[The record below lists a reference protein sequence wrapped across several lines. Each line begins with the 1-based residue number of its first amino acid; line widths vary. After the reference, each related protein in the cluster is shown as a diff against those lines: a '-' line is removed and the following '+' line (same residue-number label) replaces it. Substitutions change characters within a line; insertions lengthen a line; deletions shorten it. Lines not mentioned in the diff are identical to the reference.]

1 MKRFQLDFYYNAY
14 KKGCPHA
21 FEAIYTQYYHSVY
34 WMGRSILKDIYAVE
48 NILQDTFLI
57 LWKKRDRI
65 QSPEHLNAFVHFV
78 MKSECIYQYS
88 KPRNAFQRNLSR
100 LDYLENYQDYLGGYN
115 EDEEAAHLQRQEADQ
130 KALDQIQRVLPLLS
144 SERKLLLELC
154 LKYGFQYKAIA
165 QAMGTST
172 AKTSIEV
179 KGAIKDIKNIITN
192 GSTPEAKTTPIRAL
206 KAQANMTRKQKKV
219 LQLRTEKQ
227 YSFAAISKEL
237 NLSIQEVHQQFI
249 AAYKLLQHKHD
260 QQQSA

>member
-1 MKRFQLDFYYNAY
+1 MKRFQLDTHYDAF

-21 FEAIYTQYYHSVY
+21 FEAIYRQYHRSVY
-34 WMGRSILKDIYAVE
+34 WMGRSILKDVYAVE

-57 LWKKRDRI
+57 LWEKRDRI
-65 QSPEHLNAFVHFV
+65 QSPEHLHAFLHFV

-100 LDYLENYQDYLGGYN
+100 LDYFENYQDYLGGYEGN
-115 EDEEAAHLQRQEADQ
+115 EEAAHLQRQEADQ
-130 KALDQIQRVLPLLS
+130 QALDQIQKVLPLLG
-144 SERKLLLELC
+144 SERKLLVELC

-179 KGAIKDIKNIITN
+179 KGAIEDIKNIITN
-192 GSTPEAKTTPIRAL
+192 GSTLEAEATPIRAL
-206 KAQANMTRKQKKV
+206 KAPGNMTREQEKV
-219 LQLRTEKQ
+219 LQLRTEKR

-237 NLSIQEVHQQFI
+237 NLSLKEVHQEFM
-249 AAYKLLQHKHD
+249 AAYKRVQLKHD

>member
-1 MKRFQLDFYYNAY
+1 MKRFQLDTHYNAY

-21 FEAIYTQYYHSVY
+21 FEAIYRQYYHSVY
-34 WMGRSILKDIYAVE
+34 WMGRSILKDVYAVE

-57 LWKKRDRI
+57 LWEKRDRI

-88 KPRNAFQRNLSR
+88 KPRNAFHRNLSR
-100 LDYLENYQDYLGGYN
+100 LDCLENYLGGYD

-130 KALDQIQRVLPLLS
+130 KALDQIQKVLPLLS
-144 SERKLLLELC
+144 SERKLLVELC

-192 GSTPEAKTTPIRAL
+192 GSTQEAEGKPIRAL
-206 KAQANMTRKQKKV
+206 KAQDNMTRKQKKV

-237 NLSIQEVHQQFI
+237 NLSQKEVHQQFM
-249 AAYKLLQHKHD
+249 AAYKLLQLKHD

>member
-1 MKRFQLDFYYNAY
+1 MKRFQLDTHYKAF

-34 WMGRSILKDIYAVE
+34 WMGRSILKDVYAVE

-57 LWKKRDRI
+57 LWEKRDRI

-88 KPRNAFQRNLSR
+88 KPQNAFQRNLSR
-100 LDYLENYQDYLGGYN
+100 LDYLENYQDYLGSYD
-115 EDEEAAHLQRQEADQ
+115 EDEEAAHLRRQEADQ
-130 KALDQIQRVLPLLS
+130 KALDQIQKVLPLLS

-179 KGAIKDIKNIITN
+179 KGAIQDIKNILGT
-192 GSTPEAKTTPIRAL
+192 GCTPDAKAKPIRAL
-206 KAQANMTRKQKKV
+206 KTQGIMTPVQEKV
-219 LQLRTEKQ
+219 LQLRMEKN
-227 YSFAAISKEL
+227 YSFDAIATEL
-237 NLSIQEVHQQFI
+237 NRSLKEVHQEFMT
-249 AAYKLLQHKHD
+249 AYKWVQLKHD